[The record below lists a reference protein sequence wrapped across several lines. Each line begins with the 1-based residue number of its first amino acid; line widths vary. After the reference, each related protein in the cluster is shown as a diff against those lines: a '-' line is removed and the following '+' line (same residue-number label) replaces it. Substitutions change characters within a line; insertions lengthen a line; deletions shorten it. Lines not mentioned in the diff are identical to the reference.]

1 MITPVL
7 ALLLFVAGPTAPDHN
22 ATLPAGTETLTAAQE
37 QTDSPEKLVA
47 KMTSYEIGILRK
59 GPKWTTDSPARLEE
73 AMKKKQEPWRK
84 AAAAGNLVGVL
95 RVVDPNEIVAV
106 LFFKNKTSEEMKQ
119 IAAKAPAITSGIL
132 TAEVQKVWGTRG
144 LGTAAATKLAAD
156 SKAKLAKQTSYVVI
170 ATKGKNW
177 SEKADSPET
186 RTATQEQIKYLYG
199 LYTSGAL
206 KFHCSLED
214 LSQAT
219 RSITILKAGSEK
231 EALALMNA
239 SPAVKQ
245 GWLVARV
252 RKVTVPE
259 GMLP

>member
-1 MITPVL
+1 MITTVL
-7 ALLLFVAGPTAPDHN
+7 ALLLLVAGPASPDHL
-22 ATLPAGTETLTAAQE
+22 ATLPAGTESLAAAQD
-37 QTDSPEKLVA
+37 QADSPEKLVA

-59 GPKWTTDSPARLEE
+59 GPKWAVDSPAKLDET
-73 AMKKKQEPWRK
+73 MKKKQEPWRK

-106 LFFKNKTSEEMKQ
+106 LFFKNKTSNEMKE
-119 IAAKAPAITSGIL
+119 IATKAPAVTSGII
-132 TAEVQKVWGTRG
+132 TAEIQKVWGTRG
-144 LGTAAATKLAAD
+144 LGAGAAAKLSAD
-156 SKAKLAKQTSYVVI
+156 ANARLRKDTSFVVI
-170 ATKGKNW
+170 TLKGKNW
-177 SEKADSPET
+177 SDKADSPET

-199 LYTSGAL
+199 LFKSGAL

-219 RSITILKAGSEK
+219 RSLTVLKAASEK
-231 EALALMNA
+231 EALDLMDA

-245 GWLVARV
+245 GWLTARV

>member
-1 MITPVL
+1 MITTVL

-22 ATLPAGTETLTAAQE
+22 ATLPAGTEILTAAQE

-59 GPKWTTDSPARLEE
+59 GPKWTTDSPATLEE
-73 AMKKKQEPWRK
+73 TMKKKQEPWRK

-119 IAAKAPAITSGIL
+119 IAAKAPAVTSGIL
-132 TAEVQKVWGTRG
+132 TAEIQKVWGTRG

-186 RTATQEQIKYLYG
+186 RTATQEQIKHLYG

-219 RSITILKAGSEK
+219 RSLTILKAGSEK
-231 EALALMNA
+231 EALDLMNA

>member
-1 MITPVL
+1 MITTVL
-7 ALLLFVAGPTAPDHN
+7 ALLLFVAGPTSPDHN
-22 ATLPAGTETLTAAQE
+22 ATLPGDTESLAAAQE
-37 QTDSPEKLVA
+37 QIDSPEKLVA

-59 GPKWTTDSPARLEE
+59 GPKWAADSPAKLEA
-73 AMKKKQEPWRK
+73 AMKKNQEPWRK

-95 RVVDPNEIVAV
+95 RVVEPNEIVGI
-106 LFFKNKTSEEMKQ
+106 LFFKNKTRDAMKEM
-119 IAAKAPAITSGIL
+119 AAKAPAVTSGLL

-144 LGTAAATKLAAD
+144 LGAGAATKLSAD
-156 SKAKLAKQTSYVVI
+156 AKARLRKDTSFVVI
-170 ATKGKNW
+170 TVKGKNW
-177 SEKADSPET
+177 SDKADSPET

-199 LYTSGAL
+199 LYKSGAL

-214 LSQAT
+214 VAQTT
-219 RSITILKAGSEK
+219 RSLTVLKAASEK
-231 EALALMNA
+231 EALDLMDA

-252 RKVTVPE
+252 RKVTLPE